1 MKKLIPLLLV
11 SLLVLSSVGTT
22 MVTLAKDQS
31 LSLSETIN
39 FEDELVFTDI
49 DGYLG
54 VDVRGASHHLAQ
66 AGQPDLPVYR
76 TTYKLP
82 RDVSIGKI
90 DVQVQG
96 IKETSTQKTIAPAIT
111 PMHLT
116 DLAKGATLV
125 REKSQAIYEK
135 DEMFPASWFDY
146 SIRCGLDDGVDTTY
160 VIVEVYPVRYNPV
173 DQKLTSISN
182 AEILV
187 EYEDNSQ
194 PMVFDEQYDLVIIA
208 PEEFVS
214 TLQPLVDHKNDLG
227 VRTFVKTVEDIE
239 SEYSGRDEAE
249 QVKYFIL
256 DAKETNNITYAL
268 LAGGL
273 KSYLFGQEKDSKSL
287 GAKGYYVPARYTS
300 IQSGDEKGC
309 LSDLYY
315 GDLYKYDD
323 ETEEWVFEDW
333 DPNENGI
340 FAEYTNSV
348 SQREFLDLVPD
359 VYVGRLAARSKFE
372 LKGVV
377 NKIITYEST
386 SPAQKPWYNHMV
398 SIGGRTFQNYE
409 GVPDGEYVCN
419 VVMDL
424 MDDSVTT
431 SNTTCYV
438 SNNVTGGRLPQPDP
452 IVESISEGA
461 GYVLFEGHGS
471 PTAWNTNWREGG
483 EHNWVGGMNII
494 DELRLKNGDELPVIV
509 IGGCHNGLFNV
520 SVVPMI
526 LALFNYGDDYI
537 KFWTAQPTPVCF
549 SWGFVAKPN
558 GGAIASTGCTGYGI
572 GGGEPITLSSELE
585 VNLFYKIS
593 QDGIDNIGAAHGD
606 SIAKFVGEN
615 TIRQTEHHVITIFQF
630 FGDPSLKLGGYE

>member
-1 MKKLIPLLLV
+1 MKKIIPLLLV
-11 SLLVLSSVGTT
+11 SLLVLSGLGTS

-31 LSLSETIN
+31 LSLSETIS
-39 FEDELVFTDI
+39 FDETLILSDL
-49 DGYLG
+49 DGYLAI
-54 VDVRGASHHLAQ
+54 DVAGSSDHLAQ
-66 AGQPDLPVYR
+66 AGQPALPVYR
-76 TTYKLP
+76 TSYKLP
-82 RDVSIGKI
+82 KDVAIKTI

-96 IKETSTQKTIAPAIT
+96 FSETKTDKTIAPAVT

-116 DLAKGATLV
+116 DLANGAQLT
-125 REKSQAIYEK
+125 REMSPAVYEE
-135 DEMFPASWFDY
+135 DQMFPNNWFDY
-146 SIRCGLDDGVDTTY
+146 SIHCGLDNGVPTTY
-160 VIVEVYPVRYNPV
+160 VNLEVYPVRYNPV
-173 DQKLTSISN
+173 DNKLFSISS
-182 AEILV
+182 AEIV
-187 EYEDNSQ
+187 VDYEDNSQ
-194 PMVFDEQYDLVIIA
+194 PMAFDDQYDLAIIA

-214 TLQPLVDHKNDLG
+214 TLQPLVDHKNDMG
-227 VRTFVKTVEDIE
+227 INTFVKTVEDIE
-239 SEYSGRDEAE
+239 AEYSGRDEAE

-256 DAKETNNITYAL
+256 DAKESNNITYVL

-273 KSYLFGQEKDSKSL
+273 KSYLFGQGKDSANL
-287 GAKGYYVPARYTS
+287 GATGYYVPARYTR
-300 IQSGDEKGC
+300 IQSSDEKGC

-315 GDLYKYDD
+315 ADLYKYDED
-323 ETEEWVFEDW
+323 LEQWVFEDW
-333 DPNENGI
+333 DPNGNDI

-348 SQREFLDLVPD
+348 TQREYLDLVPD

-372 LKGVV
+372 LKGVI
-377 NKIITYEST
+377 NKIINYEST
-386 SPAQKPWYNHMV
+386 TPAQKPWYNHMV
-398 SIGGRTFQNYE
+398 SVGGRTFQNYE

-419 VVMDL
+419 VAMDL
-424 MDDSVTT
+424 MDDTVTT
-431 SNTTCYV
+431 SNTTCYA

-483 EHNWVGGMNII
+483 EHNWVGGMNIVN
-494 DELRLKNGDELPVIV
+494 ELSLKNGDQLPVII

-526 LALFNYGDDYI
+526 LALLNYDDDYI

-585 VNLFYKIS
+585 VNFFYKIS
-593 QDGIDNIGAAHGD
+593 QDGVENLGAAHGD
-606 SIAKFVGEN
+606 SIAKFVAEN

-630 FGDPSLKLGGYE
+630 FGDPSMKLGGYE